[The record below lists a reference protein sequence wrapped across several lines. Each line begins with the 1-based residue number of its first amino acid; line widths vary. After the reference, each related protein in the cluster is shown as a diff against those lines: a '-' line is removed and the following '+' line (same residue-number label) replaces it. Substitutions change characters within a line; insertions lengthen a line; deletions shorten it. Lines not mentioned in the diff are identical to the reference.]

1 MHHPTASRR
10 PGILAIAT
18 VALVLAACGPAV
30 PTARPSLANSSSP
43 AMAALTPSPGSA
55 GPTSAPVR
63 SPGSTAGTQRF
74 AAVRSPIH
82 LPTGRSR
89 AVAMVLGSDLLVCG
103 GLTSSGTTAS
113 ILRLDLATGHVSSF
127 GVLARAVHDAGG
139 AVLSDA
145 AYVFG
150 GGSSVAEATIQ
161 RVGPSG
167 PATTI
172 GRLPAAR
179 ADLVAVSIGGE
190 IVIVGGG
197 TTAGPDGRILATT
210 DGIHARVLGR
220 LLVPVRYPAVAVLG
234 GLVYVLGGATA
245 AGDTTAIQVVDPAS
259 GSVRL
264 LGHLPRPLS
273 HASGL
278 VLDGSILVA
287 GGRSAGTAQAE
298 LWRLDLGTGGVSTV
312 GRLPYAVSDAAAVV
326 VGGLG
331 ELIGGETS
339 GPIATL
345 ITVTGS

>member
-1 MHHPTASRR
+1 MHHPTPSRR

-30 PTARPSLANSSSP
+30 PTASPPLATSSSP
-43 AMAALTPSPGSA
+43 AAAASLATPTAPSP
-55 GPTSAPVR
+55 TAPAR
-63 SPGSTAGTQRF
+63 SPESTIGTPRF
-74 AAVRSPIH
+74 TVARSPIR
-82 LPTGRSR
+82 LPAGRSR
-89 AVAMVLGSDLLVCG
+89 AVAVVLGSELLVCG
-103 GLTSSGTTAS
+103 GLTLSGTTAS
-113 ILRLDLATGHVSSF
+113 ILRIDLATGHVSSF
-127 GVLARAVHDAGG
+127 GALVQAVHDAGG
-139 AVLSDA
+139 AVLGGA

-150 GGSSVAEATIQ
+150 GGQSVAEGTIQ
-161 RVGPSG
+161 RVAGPG
-167 PATTI
+167 TGTRI
-172 GRLPAAR
+172 GELPAAR
-179 ADLVAVSIGGE
+179 ADLVAVSVAGE
-190 IVIVGGG
+190 ILIVGGG

-210 DGIHARVLGR
+210 DGIHTRVLGR

-234 GLVYVLGGATA
+234 GLVYVVGGAMPT
-245 AGDTTAIQVVDPAS
+245 GDTTAIQVVDPAS

-287 GGRSAGTAQAE
+287 GGRSAGSAQAE
-298 LWRLDLGTGGVSTV
+298 LWRLDPETGDVSTV

-326 VGGLG
+326 VDGLG
-331 ELIGGETS
+331 ELIGGEAS

>member
-1 MHHPTASRR
+1 MHHPTPSRR
-10 PGILAIAT
+10 PGIFAIAS

-30 PTARPSLANSSSP
+30 PTASPPLSTSPSP
-43 AMAALTPSPGSA
+43 AVVTLTPSPSTA
-55 GPTSAPVR
+55 GPTSTPAR

-74 AAVRSPIH
+74 AAVRSPIR

-89 AVAMVLGSDLLVCG
+89 AVALVLGSDLLVCG
-103 GLTSSGTTAS
+103 GLTGSGTTAS
-113 ILRLDLATGHVSSF
+113 ILRIDLSTGHVTSF
-127 GVLARAVHDAGG
+127 GALAQAVHDAGG
-139 AVLSDA
+139 AVLSGA

-167 PATTI
+167 AATAI

-179 ADLVAVSIGGE
+179 ADLVAVSLGGE

-234 GLVYVLGGATA
+234 GLVYVVGGATA
-245 AGDTTAIQVVDPAS
+245 AGDTTAIQVVDPAT

-287 GGRSAGTAQAE
+287 GGRSAGSAQAE
-298 LWRLDLGTGGVSTV
+298 LWRLEPGTGAVSTV

-331 ELIGGETS
+331 ELIGGEAS
-339 GPIATL
+339 APVATL